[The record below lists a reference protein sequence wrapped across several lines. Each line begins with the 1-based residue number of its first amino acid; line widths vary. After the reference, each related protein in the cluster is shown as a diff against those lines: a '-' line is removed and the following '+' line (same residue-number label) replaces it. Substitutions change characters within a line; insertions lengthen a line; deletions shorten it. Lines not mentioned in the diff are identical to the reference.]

1 MNDPFYEFDSLNTPE
16 KKRNDGP
23 FATAH
28 EASQAKNGELMV
40 RISKMNVKEFVDNN

>member
-1 MNDPFYEFDSLNTPE
+1 MATTHRDKTTTATPV